1 MNNAE
6 VMPGPGTEPAIR
18 MPEPV
23 VDVPKEYRPTNQ
35 EALREYELRIQFLNR
50 GCIVHVGCKSIAFET
65 VESAMFEV
73 NKYVD
78 SPWES
83 QQRWRKI
90 LS

>member
-1 MNNAE
+1 MNHLE
-6 VMPGPGTEPAIR
+6 EQTVRP

-23 VDVPKEYRPTNQ
+23 DVKEEYRPSNS
-35 EALREYELRIQFLNR
+35 ELLKEYEIRIQFLNR

-90 LS
+90 LA